1 MVAVNGKK
9 RSGNMRLHLTEVLP
23 LFRSVFGIGLITAYV
38 SVPPSSKMAAVFWNR
53 AVVFVSKLH
62 IASLLSVVL

>member
-9 RSGNMRLHLTEVLP
+9 RSSNMKPHLTEVLR
-23 LFRSVFGIGLITAYV
+23 LFRSVIGVGLIAAHV
-38 SVPPSSKMAAVFWNR
+38 SVPLSSKMVAAFWNR
-53 AVVFVSKLH
+53 AVVFASELH